1 MRKKILRIGLTG
13 GIGSGKSTACEI
25 FSELGVP
32 LIDADMIARKV
43 VKPGMPALQSIIDA
57 FGANIT
63 TKDGCLNRKELR
75 DRIFKN
81 ETARRKLEG
90 ILHPIIYKEITRETK
105 GISSPYCIISIPL
118 LLETGASNIIDRILV
133 VDVSKELQLSR
144 ASVRDNTSLK
154 NIEKIIHSQ
163 MSHDDRLAAAD
174 DMLNN
179 EGDIE
184 NLRSQIY
191 DFHRFYTSV

>member
-63 TKDGCLNRKELR
+63 TR
-75 DRIFKN
+75 
-81 ETARRKLEG
+81 
-90 ILHPIIYKEITRETK
+90 
-105 GISSPYCIISIPL
+105 
-118 LLETGASNIIDRILV
+118 SNI
-133 VDVSKELQLSR
+133 
-144 ASVRDNTSLK
+144 
-154 NIEKIIHSQ
+154 
-163 MSHDDRLAAAD
+163 
-174 DMLNN
+174 
-179 EGDIE
+179 
-184 NLRSQIY
+184 
-191 DFHRFYTSV
+191 

>member
-81 ETARRKLEG
+81 ETARRKLES
-90 ILHPIIYKEITRETK
+90 ILHPIIYKEITRQTK

-163 MSHDDRLAAAD
+163 MSRDDRLAAAD

>member
-163 MSHDDRLAAAD
+163 MSRDDRLAAAD

-191 DFHRFYTSV
+191 DLHRFYTSV